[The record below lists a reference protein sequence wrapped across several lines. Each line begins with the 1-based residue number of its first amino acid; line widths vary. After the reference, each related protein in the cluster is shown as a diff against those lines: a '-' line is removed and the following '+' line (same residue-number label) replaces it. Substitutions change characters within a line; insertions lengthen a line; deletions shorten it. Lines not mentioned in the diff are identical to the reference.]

1 MKKYLLLTIGFEMP
15 TPEIM
20 EGWNKWFDS
29 LADVLVD
36 QGGFSKAKEI
46 DKDGITRD
54 LPLDLEAV
62 TGYVIVEAEDLAEA
76 EKIAGQCPSITSI
89 RVYEIRDTGH

>member
-1 MKKYLLLTIGFEMP
+1 MKKYLLLTIGFEIP

-36 QGGFSKAKEI
+36 QGGFSNAKEI
-46 DKDGITRD
+46 DKDGTNRD

-62 TGYVIVEAEDLAEA
+62 TGYVIIEAENLAEA
-76 EKIAGQCPSITSI
+76 EKFARKCPSITSI
-89 RVYEIRDTGH
+89 RVYEIRSH

>member
-20 EGWNKWFDS
+20 EGWNKWFNS
-29 LADVLVD
+29 LTDVLVE
-36 QGGFSKAKEI
+36 QGGFSNATEI
-46 DKDGITRD
+46 VKDGTTRD
-54 LPLDLEAV
+54 LPMDLEAI
-62 TGYVIVEAEDLAEA
+62 TGYVIIKANDMAEA

-89 RVYEIRDTGH
+89 RVYEMRDTGH

>member
-1 MKKYLLLTIGFEMP
+1 MNKYLLLTIGFEMP

-29 LADVLVD
+29 LTDVLVE
-36 QGGFSKAKEI
+36 QGGFSNATEI
-46 DKDGITRD
+46 DKDGTTRD
-54 LPLDLEAV
+54 LPMDLEAI
-62 TGYVIVEAEDLAEA
+62 TGYVIIEANDMAEA

-89 RVYEIRDTGH
+89 RVYEIRDMGH